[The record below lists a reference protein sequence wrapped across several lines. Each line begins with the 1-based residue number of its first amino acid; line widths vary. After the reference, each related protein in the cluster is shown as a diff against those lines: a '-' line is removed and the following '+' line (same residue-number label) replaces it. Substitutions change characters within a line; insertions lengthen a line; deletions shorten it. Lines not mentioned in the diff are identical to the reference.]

1 MADTPKTRISID
13 VWEQAGQVAERMG
26 LNGERAAIEAV
37 FRCFHDAYVL
47 GDVPVSA
54 EEGRANPDVIRIA
67 STPSP
72 EPEKEPN
79 CAADLNNLLNA

>member
-26 LNGERAAIEAV
+26 LNSERAAIEAV

-54 EEGRANPDVIRIA
+54 DEGRGNPDFIRITA
-67 STPSP
+67 TPA
-72 EPEKEPN
+72 EPDKEPN